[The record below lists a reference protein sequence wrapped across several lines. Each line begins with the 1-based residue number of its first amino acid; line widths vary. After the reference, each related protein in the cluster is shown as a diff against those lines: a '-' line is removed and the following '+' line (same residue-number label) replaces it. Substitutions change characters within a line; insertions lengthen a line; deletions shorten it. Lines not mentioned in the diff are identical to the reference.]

1 MLWVHNYRLNRGILR
16 QTIHF
21 GVEHKG
27 VGSGQPQEYKQNDV
41 HDHGSHRK
49 LSALR
54 RRDD

>member
-27 VGSGQPQEYKQNDV
+27 VGSGQRQEYKQNDV
-41 HDHGSHRK
+41 HDQQRYIDYQERG
-49 LSALR
+49 
-54 RRDD
+54 